1 MFRHST
7 YLYIFFCFILLSCKS
22 ESRKKESAPL
32 LTMWY
37 SENGY
42 GPFEIKFT
50 QENTVDFK
58 NTKPYLDDSRHH
70 SLSEIEIVK
79 RDSFIQLMTINN
91 KKESY
96 VDMDNCF
103 ESHEYRITLNTIKPN
118 KEIRIIGHNAPQ
130 NYFDFVLW
138 TKSLTLKP

>member
-1 MFRHST
+1 
-7 YLYIFFCFILLSCKS
+7 
-22 ESRKKESAPL
+22 
-32 LTMWY
+32 MWY

-70 SLSEIEIVK
+70 SLSEIEIAK

-118 KEIRIIGHNAPQ
+118 KGIRIIGHNAPQ

>member
-1 MFRHST
+1 
-7 YLYIFFCFILLSCKS
+7 
-22 ESRKKESAPL
+22 
-32 LTMWY
+32 MWY

-70 SLSEIEIVK
+70 SLSEIEKAK

-118 KEIRIIGHNAPQ
+118 KGIRIIGHNAPQ